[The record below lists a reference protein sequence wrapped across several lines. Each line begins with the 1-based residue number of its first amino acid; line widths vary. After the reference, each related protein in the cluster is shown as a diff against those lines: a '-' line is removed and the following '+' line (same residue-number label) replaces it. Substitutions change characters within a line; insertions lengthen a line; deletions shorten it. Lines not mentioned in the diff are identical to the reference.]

1 MSLTEYADAL
11 HPKLLSAIERKG
23 FTELTAVQRV
33 VLDPAL
39 TGRDLRITSQT
50 GSGKTLAIG
59 LTLRS
64 LPWGDTA
71 AQKGVAQPLAIVIA
85 PTRELAQQIERE
97 LAWLYA
103 DSGVHVACTTG
114 GASYHV
120 EQRALGRGPG
130 IVVGT
135 PGRLLDHLGR
145 GTIAATQVGAL
156 VLDEADR
163 MLELGFREDLEAIFG
178 RMPEDKQTH
187 LVSATFPRA
196 LRALADS
203 VQRQPSHVEGSV
215 LGAANVDIDHV
226 IHIVHPTQR
235 GDAIINLLLAQPDD
249 QTLIFVRT
257 RADAGDLAGMLSRSG
272 FAASGLSGDME
283 QAARNRALAGF
294 RNGDL
299 RVLVATDVAARGID
313 VQDVTRVLH
322 AELPRDPDAYT
333 HRSGR
338 TGRAGRKGVSAL
350 LVAPAQVVHAT
361 RLLRNLGV
369 AHRCVPVPTP
379 EEITRAQDDRLFA
392 QLTAADAADPA
403 VDPTAC
409 AALAERLVQH
419 GSLERTLAR
428 LLALQQSGARP
439 RQIRT
444 FSERAPSQERRPAAV
459 AGGRDREFV
468 PFRVSWGKQ
477 RGADARRLLAM
488 VCRRGH
494 VQGRDVGPIRVDR
507 TFSTVG
513 IDSSVAEAF
522 ERHASQP
529 DPQDPSIQIRR
540 DASHASQ
547 PVAQIGA
554 GRVRRPTH
562 RGRTQRD
569 STPREPALGFTTRA
583 R

>member
-64 LPWGDTA
+64 LPWADTV
-71 AQKGVAQPLAIVIA
+71 AQKGGARPRAIVIA

-97 LAWLYA
+97 LTWLYA
-103 DSGVHVACTTG
+103 DSAVHVACTTG
-114 GASYHV
+114 GASYQV

-145 GTIAATQVGAL
+145 GTIDASQVGAL

-163 MLELGFREDLEAIFG
+163 MLELGFREDLEAIFA
-178 RMPEDKQTH
+178 RMPEDRQTH

-196 LRALADS
+196 LRALADN

-235 GDAIINLLLAQPDD
+235 GDAIVNLLLAQPDE

-272 FAASGLSGDME
+272 FAASALSGDME

-313 VQDVTRVLH
+313 VQDVTRVVH

-361 RLLRNLGV
+361 RLLRNLGA
-369 AHRCVPVPTP
+369 AHRCLPVPTP

-392 QLTAADAADPA
+392 QLTATDDADP
-403 VDPTAC
+403 VDLAAC
-409 AALAERLVQH
+409 AALVERLVQH
-419 GSLERTLAR
+419 GSIERTLAR
-428 LLALQQSGARP
+428 LLALKQSGARP
-439 RQIRT
+439 RTIRT
-444 FSERAPSQERRPAAV
+444 FSERSPSQDRRPAAA
-459 AGGRDREFV
+459 AGAREFV

-488 VCRRGH
+488 VCRRGQ

-507 TFSTVG
+507 TFSIVG

-522 ERHASQP
+522 ERLAAQP
-529 DPQDPSIQIRR
+529 DPQDPAVQIRR
-540 DASHASQ
+540 DKVGQ
-547 PVAQIGA
+547 TVAHIGT
-554 GRVRRPTH
+554 GRPRRPPH
-562 RGRTQRD
+562 RGRVQRD
-569 STPREPALGFTTRA
+569 SAPREPAIGFTNRA